1 MRNEVTPG
9 GSSTPKCP
17 HTSTGTIS
25 QPLEK
30 RYKVNLAV
38 EKLMNMD
45 SSACSSLE
53 SDSESLFSQE

>member
-1 MRNEVTPG
+1 MLDCDLVL
-9 GSSTPKCP
+9 PKRP
-17 HTSTGTIS
+17 RTSTGAIS
-25 QPLEK
+25 RPLQK
-30 RYKVNLAV
+30 RYKANQAV